1 LIAAG
6 RYPRHNY
13 REMKRLPAPLQT
25 RLERIARSYFEAP
38 GFNVDFTAP
47 AGTASLIAADSLTW
61 RVMKN
66 PVALVVGGIAAVI
79 LELAEPRVRTGV
91 WEHTS
96 FRRDP
101 VTRMRRTGYAAM
113 VTVYAPANAA
123 RGMIAG
129 VARAH
134 ERVAGETPNGLT
146 YRASDEPLLN
156 WVHATAGF
164 GFFEAYN
171 RFVKPLS
178 RSDMDQLFAEGA
190 AGAVLYGA
198 IGAPRSADQMDALF
212 DGMAPTLE
220 RSDIIFE
227 FLDIVRKAPLLPSPQ
242 AQRLMIRAGVE
253 ITPPWARELLGLE
266 RHGLRPGE
274 ATLLRMIGAAADRMV
289 IDSAAPAQAC
299 LRMGLPADYLYR

>member
-1 LIAAG
+1 VT
-6 RYPRHNY
+6 
-13 REMKRLPAPLQT
+13 RLPAPLQA
-25 RLERIARSYFEAP
+25 RLERTARSYFGAP

-47 AGTASLIAADSLTW
+47 AGASALVGPDSLTW

-113 VTVYAPANAA
+113 VTVYAPADVA

-129 VARAH
+129 VVRAH
-134 ERVAGETPNGLT
+134 ERVSGETPSGVA
-146 YRASDEPLLN
+146 YRANDEVLLN

-164 GFFEAYN
+164 GFFEAYS
-171 RFVKPLS
+171 RFVHPLS
-178 RSDMDQLFAEGA
+178 RADMDQLFAEGA
-190 AGAVLYGA
+190 AGAALYGA
-198 IGAPRSADQMDALF
+198 HGAPRSADEMDALF
-212 DGMAPTLE
+212 AAMAPQLE

-227 FLDIVRKAPLLPSPQ
+227 FLDIVRRAPLLPSRL
-242 AQRLMIRAGVE
+242 AQRLMIRGAIE
-253 ITPPWARELLGLE
+253 ITPPWARALLGLE
-266 RHGLRPGE
+266 RFGLRAGE
-274 ATLLRMIGAAADRMV
+274 ATLLRVLGASADKLA
-289 IDSAAPAQAC
+289 IESAPPALSC
-299 LRMGLPADYLYR
+299 LRMGLRADYLYRF

>member
-1 LIAAG
+1 
-6 RYPRHNY
+6 
-13 REMKRLPAPLQT
+13 MTRLPPPLQS
-25 RLERIARSYFEAP
+25 RLEATARGYFDAP

-47 AGTASLIAADSLTW
+47 PGAAALIAADSLTW

-113 VTVYAPANAA
+113 VTIYAPADVA

-129 VARAH
+129 VVRAH
-134 ERVAGETPNGLT
+134 ERVHGQTPSGVA
-146 YRASDEPLLN
+146 YHASDEPLLN
-156 WVHATAGF
+156 WVQATAGY

-171 RFVKPLS
+171 RFVRPLS
-178 RSDMDQLFAEGA
+178 RADMDRLYEEGA
-190 AGAVLYGA
+190 AAAQLYGA
-198 IGAPRSADQMDALF
+198 HGAPRSADEMDALF
-212 DGMAPTLE
+212 AMMAPALE

-227 FLDIVRKAPLLPSPQ
+227 FLEIARRAPLLPSRL
-242 AQRLMIRAGVE
+242 AQRLMIRAAVE
-253 ITPPWARELLGLE
+253 ITPAWLRERLGLE
-266 RHGLRPGE
+266 RQGLRPGE
-274 ATLLRMIGAAADRMV
+274 ATLLRMIGATADKVV
-289 IDSAAPAQAC
+289 IESAAPAQAC
-299 LRMGLPADYLYR
+299 ARMGLPADYLYR

>member
-1 LIAAG
+1 MA
-6 RYPRHNY
+6 H
-13 REMKRLPAPLQT
+13 LPAFLQA
-25 RLERIARSYFEAP
+25 RLERTARSYFEAP
-38 GFNVDFTAP
+38 GFNVDFTTPAGAP
-47 AGTASLIAADSLTW
+47 ALIAADSLTW

-113 VTVYAPANAA
+113 VTVYAPADAA
-123 RGMIAG
+123 RSMIAG

-134 ERVAGETPNGLT
+134 ERVAGETPSGVA
-146 YRASDEPLLN
+146 YRASDEALLN

-171 RFVKPLS
+171 RFVTPLS
-178 RSDMDQLFAEGA
+178 RTDMDQLFAEGA

-198 IGAPRSADQMDALF
+198 HGAPRSADQMDGLF
-212 DGMAPTLE
+212 AAMAPRLE

-227 FLDIVRKAPLLPSPQ
+227 FLDIVRRAPLLPSLR

-274 ATLLRMIGAAADRMV
+274 ATLLKLLGATSDRLV

-299 LRMGLPADYLYR
+299 VRMGLPGDYLYR

>member
-1 LIAAG
+1 MA
-6 RYPRHNY
+6 H
-13 REMKRLPAPLQT
+13 LPAFLQA
-25 RLERIARSYFEAP
+25 RLERTARSYFEAP
-38 GFNVDFTAP
+38 GFNVDFRTPVGAP
-47 AGTASLIAADSLTW
+47 ALIAADSLTW

-113 VTVYAPANAA
+113 VTVYAPADAA
-123 RGMIAG
+123 RSMIAG

-134 ERVAGETPNGLT
+134 ERVAGETPDGVA
-146 YRASDEPLLN
+146 YRANDEALLN
-156 WVHATAGF
+156 WVHATAAF

-171 RFVKPLS
+171 RFVRPLS
-178 RSDMDQLFAEGA
+178 RADTDQLFAEGA
-190 AGAVLYGA
+190 AGAELYGA
-198 IGAPRSADQMDALF
+198 HGAPRTTDQLDALF
-212 DGMAPTLE
+212 AAMTPQLE

-227 FLDIVRKAPLLPSPQ
+227 FLDIARRAPLLPSPH

-274 ATLLRMIGAAADRMV
+274 ATLLRMLGAAADHLV

-299 LRMGLPADYLYR
+299 VRMGLPPDYLYC